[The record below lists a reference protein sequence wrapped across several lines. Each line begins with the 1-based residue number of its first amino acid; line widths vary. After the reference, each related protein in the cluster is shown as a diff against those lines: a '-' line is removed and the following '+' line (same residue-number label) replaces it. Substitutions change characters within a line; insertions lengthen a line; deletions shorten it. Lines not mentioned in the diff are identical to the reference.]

1 MSETAPDFELRDPR
15 KLRAVDRERYAR
27 TYSANWRTIY
37 NWVEIGKA
45 AKDDCP
51 LDEPAKMPAWWSRN
65 RKHRVP
71 PGIEA
76 AAAACAPVVTQPTV
90 AAATDGALPAEKV
103 PAPKV
108 FSVEDFDPEEGDRIR
123 ELKQLQRVRY
133 QKIQDATERDE
144 DVDSKLRAYLQF
156 CDTLDKIES
165 RALDRLKKMGVFVSR
180 AEVNADLAA
189 NAEMLR
195 QMSASMERRVLERC
209 SSLSSEQREEV
220 ASAIRAARAAEEKTL
235 SRLNTLAPE
244 ELQLELAS

>member
-1 MSETAPDFELRDPR
+1 MSETAPDFKLSEPR
-15 KLRAVDRERYAR
+15 TLRAADRERYAAM
-27 TYSANWRTIY
+27 YGASWRTIY
-37 NWVEIGKA
+37 NWVEIGEA
-45 AKDDCP
+45 AKDPCP
-51 LDEPAKMPAWWSRN
+51 LDEPGEMPKWWSRN

-71 PGIEA
+71 PGIEKA
-76 AAAACAPVVTQPTV
+76 AGCIPFAAKQHVEQT
-90 AAATDGALPAEKV
+90 TDGAAQTEKV
-103 PAPKV
+103 TAPKV
-108 FSVEDFDPEEGDRIR
+108 FSLEDFDPEEGDRIR

-209 SSLSSEQREEV
+209 SSLSSEQRDEV
-220 ASAIRAARAAEEKTL
+220 ASAIRAARAAEEKTF
-235 SRLNTLAPE
+235 SRLNTLSPE
-244 ELQLELAS
+244 ELEFELAS